1 MYTRHLAYL
10 KTGEMALAAFLSAAY
25 HICMS
30 LPAATGE
37 SDCYRKA
44 RDMGNRTKPGK
55 SKAKTTQQGWPL
67 VVYVGIFGL
76 GILGYL
82 LGELALVVGPHPL
95 HWLAALIGA
104 VVGGF
109 VGWLWYW
116 RRGDIV

>member
-82 LGELALVVGPHPL
+82 LGELALVAGPHPL
-95 HWLAALIGA
+95 HWLAALIG
-104 VVGGF
+104 VVIGGF
-109 VGWLWYW
+109 AGWLWYW